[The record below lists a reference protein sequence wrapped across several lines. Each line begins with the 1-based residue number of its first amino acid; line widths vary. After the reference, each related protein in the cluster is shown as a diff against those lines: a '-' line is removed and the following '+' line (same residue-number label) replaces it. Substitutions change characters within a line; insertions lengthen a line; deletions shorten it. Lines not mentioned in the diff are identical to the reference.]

1 MKIKQQEPPSWI
13 TCDYILKICNA
24 YSVYL
29 RVGMCVSTCVR
40 VEGRITL
47 LISGP
52 PVGVHRPIYLRLIS
66 LSPQRLQLKGDPEE
80 QKQAMFGTSNYEAR
94 VFRPQSLYI
103 SVRTDQHILCCA

>member
-1 MKIKQQEPPSWI
+1 
-13 TCDYILKICNA
+13 
-24 YSVYL
+24 
-29 RVGMCVSTCVR
+29 MCVNTCVR

-80 QKQAMFGTSNYEAR
+80 KKTSNVWCR
-94 VFRPQSLYI
+94 QLQGQSVPTTKPL
-103 SVRTDQHILCCA
+103 H